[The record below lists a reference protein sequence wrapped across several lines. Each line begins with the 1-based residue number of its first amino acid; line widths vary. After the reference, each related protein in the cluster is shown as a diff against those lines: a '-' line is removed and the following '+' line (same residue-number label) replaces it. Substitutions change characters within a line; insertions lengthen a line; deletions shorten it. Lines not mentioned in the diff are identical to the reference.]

1 MNFNEDRPIFLQL
14 AEIFIQELVSGE
26 IKKSDKLP
34 SVREIAK
41 TYKVNPNTV
50 TRSIDELVGTGLF
63 EVKRGMGTYV
73 IDDEAKIKEK
83 RHSYIKKRVENTLE
97 EFQNLG
103 IDKNEFVK
111 LIMENDNGNN
121 SDSCQN

>member
-63 EVKRGMGTYV
+63 EVKRRMGTYV
-73 IDDEAKIKEK
+73 IDDEAKIREK
-83 RHSYIKKRVENTLE
+83 RRSYIKKRVENTLE
-97 EFQNLG
+97 EFKNLG

-111 LIMENDNGNN
+111 LIMENDNGDN
-121 SDSCQN
+121 SDSR

>member
-1 MNFNEDRPIFLQL
+1 MNFSEDRPIFLQL

-73 IDDEAKIKEK
+73 IDDEAMIKEK
-83 RHSYIKKRVENTLE
+83 RHSYIKKRIENTLE

-121 SDSCQN
+121 SDSR

>member
-14 AEIFIQELVSGE
+14 AEIFIHELVSGQ
-26 IKKSDKLP
+26 IKKSEKLP

-50 TRSIDELVGTGLF
+50 GRSIDELVVTGLF

-73 IDDEAKIKEK
+73 IDDEAVIKEK
-83 RHSYIKKRVENTLE
+83 RRSYIKKRIKTTLE
-97 EFQNLG
+97 EFENLG
-103 IDKNEFVK
+103 IDKSEFIN
-111 LIMENDNGNN
+111 LIMENNNGDN
-121 SDSCQN
+121 SDSR

>member
-63 EVKRGMGTYV
+63 EVKRGMGMYV
-73 IDDEAKIKEK
+73 IDDEAMIKEK
-83 RHSYIKKRVENTLE
+83 RRSYIKKRVENTLE

-111 LIMENDNGNN
+111 LIMENDNGDN
-121 SDSCQN
+121 SDSR

>member
-34 SVREIAK
+34 SVRETAK

-111 LIMENDNGNN
+111 LIMENDNGDN
-121 SDSCQN
+121 SDSR

>member
-73 IDDEAKIKEK
+73 IDDEAKIREK
-83 RHSYIKKRVENTLE
+83 RRSYIKKRVENTLE

-111 LIMENDNGNN
+111 LIMENDNGDN
-121 SDSCQN
+121 SDSR

>member
-1 MNFNEDRPIFLQL
+1 MDFNEDRPIFLQL
-14 AEIFIQELVSGE
+14 AEVFIQELVSGE

-73 IDDEAKIKEK
+73 IDDDAKIKEK
-83 RHSYIKKRVENTLE
+83 RRSYIKKRVENTLE

-111 LIMENDNGNN
+111 LIMENDNGDN
-121 SDSCQN
+121 SDSR

>member
-73 IDDEAKIKEK
+73 IDDEAKIREN
-83 RHSYIKKRVENTLE
+83 RRSYIKKRVENTLE

-103 IDKNEFVK
+103 IDKSEFIN
-111 LIMENDNGNN
+111 LIMENNNGDN
-121 SDSCQN
+121 SDSR

>member
-83 RHSYIKKRVENTLE
+83 RHSYIKKRVENTLK

-111 LIMENDNGNN
+111 LIMENDNGDN
-121 SDSCQN
+121 SDSR

>member
-83 RHSYIKKRVENTLE
+83 RRSYIKKRVENTFE

-111 LIMENDNGNN
+111 LIMENNNGDN
-121 SDSCQN
+121 SDSR

>member
-26 IKKSDKLP
+26 IKKSDKLL

-41 TYKVNPNTV
+41 KYKVNPNTV

-83 RHSYIKKRVENTLE
+83 RRSYIKKRVENTLE

-111 LIMENDNGNN
+111 LIMENDNGDN
-121 SDSCQN
+121 SDSR

>member
-111 LIMENDNGNN
+111 LIVENDNGDN
-121 SDSCQN
+121 SDSR

>member
-73 IDDEAKIKEK
+73 INDEAKIKEK
-83 RHSYIKKRVENTLE
+83 RRSYIKKRVENTLE

-111 LIMENDNGNN
+111 LIMENDNGDN
-121 SDSCQN
+121 SDSR